1 MYAPFVPGA
10 KLVQVNKA
18 TIREVNEKS
27 LFPSFIVCCLVL
39 FSQDGTVPIKSF
51 LIKIVWLLHEYQFLS
66 SSQKCETP
74 SFHLH
79 ERFYRLFA
87 NCRIAIIIMCFCVW
101 NSWTLARVCLEW
113 TIRRRYTHW
122 VALGLQYRA
131 WSDYCLIL
139 FTCSTVVI
147 ALR

>member
-10 KLVQVNKA
+10 KLVQANKA
-18 TIREVNEKS
+18 TIREINEKS

-66 SSQKCETP
+66 SSQNVRR
-74 SFHLH
+74 HVLQLH

-87 NCRIAIIIMCFCVW
+87 NVE
-101 NSWTLARVCLEW
+101 SP
-113 TIRRRYTHW
+113 
-122 VALGLQYRA
+122 
-131 WSDYCLIL
+131 
-139 FTCSTVVI
+139 
-147 ALR
+147 